1 MRAYSLVSDCCD
13 PMGCNLPGASVSG
26 VFQARILGWLPFPP
40 PGDLPNPGIE
50 PTSTASPAPVGGF
63 FSTTEPPG
71 NPSGRT
77 LQAVL
82 PGNKP
87 GGISM
92 CQLPWIIVG
101 TCSQG
106 GSFPRAAC
114 SLLGLGEDF
123 RLRDMNTGTWRSG
136 TLSSEAW
143 ETWAGY
149 EGVSYPCFRFL
160 LKPHGYHSFI
170 FALCFNLFLPHL
182 YLGVAQGSN
191 LSCLDLCDLLG
202 TLFLITAPSDVY
214 FMAW

>member
-1 MRAYSLVSDCCD
+1 MRAYSLVSDSCN
-13 PMGCNLPGASVSG
+13 PVGCSLPGASVRG
-26 VFQARILGWLPFPP
+26 IFQARILEWLPFPP
-40 PGDLPNPGIE
+40 PGDLPNPGIK
-50 PTSTASPAPVGGF
+50 PTSTASALVGGF

-71 NPSGRT
+71 DPLGRT

-82 PGNKP
+82 PGNKA
-87 GGISM
+87 GWILM

-136 TLSSEAW
+136 TLSSKAW

-149 EGVSYPCFRFL
+149 EGVSYPCFCFL
-160 LKPHGYHSFI
+160 LKLHEYHSFI
-170 FALCFNLFLPHL
+170 FALCFSLFLPQL

-191 LSCLDLCDLLG
+191 LSCLDLCDSPG